1 MLGPNFHDLR
11 DKLGRSLLE
20 AGRALDAHE
29 HFQIIVRERPSFI
42 DAAAMLGLPCYLAGD
57 GLAARA
63 VWEELRARRP
73 EDPRVEAYLALL
85 SRSDVM
91 PVGAGD
97 GGGGAGASSA
107 KPERKKKKK

>member
-1 MLGPNFHDLR
+1 
-11 DKLGRSLLE
+11 
-20 AGRALDAHE
+20 
-29 HFQIIVRERPSFI
+29 
-42 DAAAMLGLPCYLAGD
+42 
-57 GLAARA
+57 

-97 GGGGAGASSA
+97 GGAEDAGGAS
-107 KPERKKKKK
+107 KPDRRKKKK